1 MSQTGMKTTTE
12 PRTLNPSLAQTGGFA
27 SASMNTSPDAFFDTV
42 YDLIVFGAG
51 YAGFGALQ
59 SAAKAGKRVL
69 LVDPRCDLL
78 WESSRTFHA
87 ASGPWTPRF
96 GSFGRTMAIVTGIGD
111 GTIDGGQ
118 AEWAANEVLRDAGTP
133 RLYYATP
140 VAIERTGDLI
150 ESVTVACPEGL
161 RRLVAR
167 QWIDAT
173 EEGRLARLCGTAQSP
188 RPPARR
194 LAYVMLQRREW
205 PGGETVPVP
214 LTEFP
219 DVRAVWQASH
229 WTAERALRI
238 EAPGCGTPPL
248 SALLTS
254 GLAALRKLIGTTC
267 DDAFVSHASY
277 TFYPEYE
284 AGTAAASPAANL
296 ALAVPGLAQ
305 QPVRT
310 LCDRYE
316 LGCAALARIAGQPCA
331 AAGLRPTPPTPP
343 KPEDVLEAPVV
354 VAGLGTAGALA
365 AIAAGR
371 SGARVLAFEEQ
382 PFPGG
387 VAVACCIHA
396 YYYGC
401 PGGLQEEID
410 DEVAKLM
417 PLFARR
423 KEWPAGYHPHAR
435 RAVLERLLA
444 AADVETHY
452 GCRLVEVT
460 CDGGRII
467 AATVATPDGIRTV
480 RAEAWIDAT
489 GEATLC
495 HTAGVPSRLGRASDG
510 NLHVYTQS
518 CSAYSYREHQFTAF
532 INNSDTG
539 FVDPNDARD
548 MTRARIEGLHDY
560 KLQVTNAFNRAT
572 GMVPAIGIRQGRL
585 VATDYRLTLDDLLE
599 RRRFDDAIGF
609 TGGHYDNHADDFF
622 AESDAAAMLVWGAGC
637 WGARTACEIPY
648 RALLPQGL
656 DNLWLACRAA
666 GGTFDASM
674 GFRMQRDMHRL
685 GEAAGI
691 AAALAVQHGT
701 TSRAIPFEELRQ
713 ALLRSGALQPP
724 LEDTH
729 NFGRA
734 VSTLEGDAVLNGPA
748 TESNIRAWIKALA
761 TPQPGL
767 ALWRLYRLGPQKTRH
782 LIAPLLR
789 PRAVAPA
796 TADAAYHAALLCC
809 AWGDAAGERILK
821 ATVARRGPSPG
832 GRQVPRSWAAAWAL
846 GCGGTPRAWRVLAE
860 YAADA
865 ANPAAARLT
874 AADACVRIAQRH
886 TPRPADSARMAR
898 MLPKLEGC
906 HHRLRPWQA
915 DFIAERVRIAFG
927 LPRDPALVQAYTND
941 PSLIVR
947 RAFAERLAGAKP
959 PQTADG

>member
-1 MSQTGMKTTTE
+1 
-12 PRTLNPSLAQTGGFA
+12 
-27 SASMNTSPDAFFDTV
+27 
-42 YDLIVFGAG
+42 
-51 YAGFGALQ
+51 
-59 SAAKAGKRVL
+59 
-69 LVDPRCDLL
+69 
-78 WESSRTFHA
+78 
-87 ASGPWTPRF
+87 
-96 GSFGRTMAIVTGIGD
+96 MAIVTGIGD

-161 RRLVAR
+161 RRIVAR

-219 DVRAVWQASH
+219 GVRAVWQASH

-460 CDGGRII
+460 RDGGRIV

-609 TGGHYDNHADDFF
+609 TGGHYDSHADDFF
-622 AESDAAAMLVWGAGC
+622 AGSDAAAMLVWGGC
-637 WGARTACEIPY
+637 WVPARPARSPTVPFCRRDSTTSGWPAVLPAARSTPAWVSACSATCTASARR
-648 RALLPQGL
+648 RALPPRWRYSTAPPAGQSHLKNSGRPCS
-656 DNLWLACRAA
+656 ARAPCSRRWRIRIISGVRSA
-666 GGTFDASM
+666 RWKATPCSM
-674 GFRMQRDMHRL
+674 ARPRRATSGRGSRHSRHRN
-685 GEAAGI
+685 
-691 AAALAVQHGT
+691 
-701 TSRAIPFEELRQ
+701 PDW
-713 ALLRSGALQPP
+713 RSGA
-724 LEDTH
+724 
-729 NFGRA
+729 
-734 VSTLEGDAVLNGPA
+734 STA
-748 TESNIRAWIKALA
+748 
-761 TPQPGL
+761 
-767 ALWRLYRLGPQKTRH
+767 
-782 LIAPLLR
+782 
-789 PRAVAPA
+789 
-796 TADAAYHAALLCC
+796 
-809 AWGDAAGERILK
+809 
-821 ATVARRGPSPG
+821 
-832 GRQVPRSWAAAWAL
+832 
-846 GCGGTPRAWRVLAE
+846 
-860 YAADA
+860 
-865 ANPAAARLT
+865 
-874 AADACVRIAQRH
+874 
-886 TPRPADSARMAR
+886 SAR
-898 MLPKLEGC
+898 K
-906 HHRLRPWQA
+906 
-915 DFIAERVRIAFG
+915 
-927 LPRDPALVQAYTND
+927 
-941 PSLIVR
+941 R
-947 RAFAERLAGAKP
+947 RAI
-959 PQTADG
+959 